1 MAKNNNLTDFVTDL
15 SDAIRA
21 KCKTTGK
28 INPQDFSK
36 FVGGMPFYKK
46 TRTQD
51 LTEESASPVAL
62 VLTSG
67 TGYQKARVYLT
78 NDNGQTEL
86 PNGDAFISLNEGGN
100 TNIINA
106 LHSTTEEIT
115 ISGFPYVSGSVY
127 LFYFNDDTTG
137 GANLISAGWHIKADI
152 YELCIGNPDGENTKM
167 NLNNATGG
175 GV

>member
-15 SDAIRA
+15 ADAIRA
-21 KCKTTGK
+21 KCGTTGT

-46 TRTQD
+46 TETRDFTS
-51 LTEESASPVAL
+51 ESATPFAAFINFE
-62 VLTSG
+62 
-67 TGYQKARVYLT
+67 TGYKKARVYLT
-78 NDNGQTEL
+78 NDNGATEL
-86 PNGDAFISLNEGGN
+86 PDGDAFIALKEGGN

-115 ISGFPYVSGSVY
+115 LSGFPNISESVY
-127 LFYFNDDTTG
+127 LFYFNDNASG

-152 YELCIGNPDGENTKM
+152 YDLYIGNPDGENKEID
-167 NLNNATGG
+167 LNNATGG
-175 GV
+175 AV